1 MRPAAEHRRA
11 DIQGLRALAVIV
23 VIAFHAGL
31 PVPGGFVGVDVFFV
45 ISGFVITAMLMR
57 EWASSRRIAV
67 GAFYLRRFRRL
78 TPALALMVGL
88 TMIASA
94 FLLSPLG
101 PQETAAQTGI
111 GAMLIVANAVIAATT
126 GGYFDAAAELNP
138 LLNTWSLSV
147 EEQFYLIFPALLA
160 LGWVLG
166 RKGPRQLPAIVIVG
180 AVAVGSFALTLIGSA
195 SPWLGFYS
203 PFTRAWEFAIGALL
217 AIAAVRIRSTALA
230 TAIALLGLAAVLA
243 SLWLIDGETP
253 FPGPWTLLPTLGTLL
268 LILAGSNA
276 ANPVSRAL
284 GWRPMVA
291 VGDTSYS
298 LYLWHWPVIV
308 FAAAIWPESAWA
320 LVVAALASVV
330 PAVLSYRYV
339 EQPIRLS
346 RGHPA
351 ILVTATLIP
360 PLALAGGLW
369 WASANGMWSPRVQ
382 DYKAVVQ
389 STNVAVSLGCD
400 LGVPAGEASA
410 ECTWNPG
417 APGTPILL
425 LGDSNAAHFAEALI
439 AASEE
444 LDRPLTIATNT
455 GCPMIDVRFTQSA
468 FNQEDRRTCRAYVSK
483 TLDWLDSQ
491 PPSTVILSASDRI
504 WEGQSY
510 EFEPSSDTSS
520 GSAGARGGSPEA
532 YALLEQALDST
543 VRRIQAAGHEVILVQ
558 TVPQWGAIAGRA
570 HRPYVWDPLAC
581 TTFDILAG
589 RCQQSMP
596 LSAAEEQHAA
606 SRAAIAA
613 VAARTGATVID
624 LFPRVCPDGICA
636 TVQDGVLVY
645 RDPTHIS
652 PIFSL
657 SVAPEFIAA
666 LRSGRVP

>member
-1 MRPAAEHRRA
+1 MRGPGADHRRA

-31 PVPGGFVGVDVFFV
+31 PVPGGFIGVDVFFV

-57 EWASSRRIAV
+57 EWASSGRIAF
-67 GAFYLRRFRRL
+67 GTFYLRRFRRL
-78 TPALALMVGL
+78 TPALALMVGV
-88 TMIASA
+88 TIVAAA

-126 GGYFDAAAELNP
+126 GDYFDAAAETNP

-160 LGWVLG
+160 LGWILG
-166 RKGPRQLPAIVIVG
+166 RQRGRQLPAIAIVA
-180 AVAVGSFALTLIGSA
+180 AVAIGSFALTLIGSA

-217 AIAAVRIRSTALA
+217 ALAAPRIKSMALA
-230 TAIALLGLAAVLA
+230 TAIALVGLVAVLA

-253 FPGPWTLLPTLGTLL
+253 FPGPWTLLPTVGALL

-284 GWRPMVA
+284 GWRPIVA

-308 FAAAIWPESAWA
+308 FAAALWPETPWV
-320 LVVAALASVV
+320 LVVAALASLA

-351 ILVTATLIP
+351 ILITATLIP
-360 PLALAGGLW
+360 PLVLAGGLW
-369 WASANGMWSPRVQ
+369 WASTNGFWSPRVQ
-382 DYKAVVQ
+382 DYKQVVQ
-389 STNVAVSLGCD
+389 STNIAVRLGCD
-400 LGVPAGEASA
+400 VGVPAGEASA
-410 ECTWNPG
+410 ECTWNAS
-417 APGTPILL
+417 APGKPILL
-425 LGDSNAAHFAEALI
+425 LGDSNAAHFAEGLI
-439 AASEE
+439 AASDE

-468 FNQEDRRTCRAYVSK
+468 FNQEDRRTCRSYVSK
-483 TLDWLDSQ
+483 TLDWLDAQ
-491 PPSTVILSASDRI
+491 PPSTVILSASDRM

-510 EFEPSSDTSS
+510 VFEP
-520 GSAGARGGSPEA
+520 AGVRGGTPEA
-532 YALLEQALDST
+532 HALLEQALEST
-543 VRRIQAAGHEVILVQ
+543 VRRIQAAGHEVVIVQ

-570 HRPYVWDPLAC
+570 HRPYVWDPLDC

-596 LSAAEEQHAA
+596 LSAAEDQHAA
-606 SRAAIAA
+606 SRAAISE
-613 VAARTGATVID
+613 VAAQTGATVID
-624 LFPRVCPDGICA
+624 LFPLACPEGMCS
-636 TVQDGVLVY
+636 TVQDGELIY
-645 RDPTHIS
+645 RDPTHIA
-652 PIFSL
+652 PAFSL
-657 SVAPEFIAA
+657 RLAPDFITV
-666 LRSGRVP
+666 LRELSPSGPSLP

>member
-31 PVPGGFVGVDVFFV
+31 PMPGGFVGVDIFFV

-57 EWASSRRIAV
+57 EWATSGRIAF
-67 GAFYLRRFRRL
+67 GSFYLRRFRRL
-78 TPALALMVGL
+78 TPALALMVGV
-88 TMIASA
+88 TMVASA

-126 GGYFDAAAELNP
+126 GGYFDAAAEINP

-147 EEQFYLIFPALLA
+147 EEQFYLVFPALLA
-160 LGWVLG
+160 LGWILA
-166 RKGPRQLPAIVIVG
+166 RKRGRQLPAIALVA
-180 AVAVGSFALTLIGSA
+180 AVAVGSFALTLLGSA

-217 AIAAVRIRSTALA
+217 ALAAVRIRSTALA
-230 TAIALLGLAAVLA
+230 TVIAGLGLAAVLG
-243 SLWLIDGETP
+243 SLWLINGSTP
-253 FPGPWTLLPTLGTLL
+253 FPGPWTLLPTLGALL

-284 GWRPMVA
+284 GWRPVVA

-298 LYLWHWPVIV
+298 LYLCHWPVIV
-308 FAAAIWPESAWA
+308 FAAALWPETPWV
-320 LVVAALASVV
+320 LLVAAVVSIV

-360 PLALAGGLW
+360 PLVLAGGLW

-389 STNVAVSLGCD
+389 STNIAVERGCD
-400 LGVPAGEASA
+400 LGIPAGEAPA
-410 ECTWNPG
+410 DCTWNAD

-439 AASEE
+439 AASDD

-455 GCPMIDVRFTQSA
+455 GCPLIDVRFTQSA
-468 FNQEDRRTCRAYVSK
+468 FNQEDRRTCRAYVK
-483 TLDWLDSQ
+483 GTLDWLDTQ

-510 EFEPSSDTSS
+510 EFEPS
-520 GSAGARGGSPEA
+520 GGKGGARGGTPEA
-532 YALLEQALDST
+532 YALLEQALEST
-543 VRRIQAAGHEVILVQ
+543 VRRIQAAGHEVVIVQ
-558 TVPQWGAIAGRA
+558 TVPQWGTIAGRA

-589 RCQQSMP
+589 SCQQTMP

-606 SRAAIAA
+606 SRAGITAI
-613 VAARTGATVID
+613 AARTGATVID
-624 LFPRVCPDGICA
+624 LFPRVCPTGECSTLQGD
-636 TVQDGVLVY
+636 VLVY

-652 PIFSL
+652 PEFGLLLTSD
-657 SVAPEFIAA
+657 FIAVLA
-666 LRSGRVP
+666 DTPVTG